1 MLIDSWRVF
10 IINGVSVA
18 ISLECT
24 HLGGSTEGP
33 LDAVMGTGGFVRLPM
48 GKSMNIHQLQLFAD
62 SFPVHVSTMHI
73 AVPYLRV
80 FLLKEPAYIQLYT
93 MIYHDRI
100 WYDMMW
106 YDMICHIYIFKLHYI
121 SITIH
126 SMYTSRTPMAHPV
139 SSSPWPRAKKPPA
152 QWSAAR
158 TKSTFEVRWRKTYP
172 LVNKHRPWKS
182 PIFNGN

>member
-1 MLIDSWRVF
+1 MYSPR
-10 IINGVSVA
+10 S
-18 ISLECT
+18 
-24 HLGGSTEGP
+24 STEGP
-33 LDAVMGTGGFVRLPM
+33 LDAVMGTGGLFDTNGKIHEHPPVAVICRLFS
-48 GKSMNIHQLQLFAD
+48 GACFNNAYCS
-62 SFPVHVSTMHI
+62 SVSTS
-73 AVPYLRV
+73 

-93 MIYHDRI
+93 MIYIMIYHDRI
-100 WYDMMW
+100 WYHMIW
-106 YDMICHIYIFKLHYI
+106 CDMIWYAIYIYIYIFKLHYI